1 MSRSSVPSITLVC
14 EVRRNRALDGA
25 VLGLTLYGL
34 GRRTRFAPVSQVPAF
49 DGDVAWFQFV
59 RKPKTRLGV
68 VFLDQVD
75 QPNRRVHW
83 SRP

>member
-1 MSRSSVPSITLVC
+1 MARTPASPLIFVC

-34 GRRTRFAPVSQVPAF
+34 GRRARFAPVSHVPAF

-68 VFLDQVD
+68 AFLGQVEK
-75 QPNRRVHW
+75 PAPRVHW
-83 SRP
+83 SCP